1 MSTNIIYFAA
11 RNCHCMR
18 IRKYLLLLL
27 FFVSISWTSVHL
39 HAQTSH
45 NDSLMV
51 SASAAYLKLMGENA
65 SVFNGAE
72 YVSPRQQID
81 GFPFYGQENQ
91 YKGALYF
98 SGVWYFNLPIHLDL
112 VNDKILMWSF
122 DGSRLLMLN
131 ADKIERVKLG
141 ETQFVNASL
150 ILNAASSPKTGFYQ
164 LVYDGKIKVLAKRQK
179 VIVQKSSSDRAFA
192 FYKQF
197 TKYFI
202 VVNDKWADV
211 SSKNSILNI
220 LSDKR
225 DALKGYISKEKLN
238 YNKSTEL
245 FLEKVVRYY
254 ETSK

>member
-1 MSTNIIYFAA
+1 
-11 RNCHCMR
+11 
-18 IRKYLLLLL
+18 LLLLL
-27 FFVSISWTSVHL
+27 FFVSSSWTSVHL
-39 HAQTSH
+39 NAQTSH
-45 NDSLMV
+45 ADSLMV
-51 SASAAYLKLMGENA
+51 SASVSYLKLMGENA
-65 SVFNGAE
+65 SLFNGGE

-122 DGSRLLMLN
+122 DDSRLLMLN
-131 ADKIERVKLG
+131 SEKIDRIKLG

-150 ILNAASSPKTGFYQ
+150 ISNPATSAKTGFYQ

-179 VIVQKSSSDRAFA
+179 VVVQKSSSDRTFA

-202 VVNDKWADV
+202 VVNDKWSEV
-211 SSKNSILNI
+211 SSKNSVLSI

-225 DALKGYISKEKLN
+225 DNLKGYINKEKLN
-238 YNKSTEL
+238 YKKSTEI
-245 FLEKVVRYY
+245 FLEKVARYY
-254 ETSK
+254 ETTQ

>member
-1 MSTNIIYFAA
+1 
-11 RNCHCMR
+11 
-18 IRKYLLLLL
+18 
-27 FFVSISWTSVHL
+27 
-39 HAQTSH
+39 
-45 NDSLMV
+45 MV

-141 ETQFVNASL
+141 KTQFVNASL
-150 ILNAASSPKTGFYQ
+150 ISNPATSAKTGFYQ

-202 VVNDKWADV
+202 VVNDKWLEV
-211 SSKNSILNI
+211 GSKNSVLNL
-220 LSDKR
+220 LSDKGG
-225 DALKGYISKEKLN
+225 ALKAYINKEKLN
-238 YNKSTEL
+238 YKKSTEI

-254 ETSK
+254 ETTQ

>member
-1 MSTNIIYFAA
+1 
-11 RNCHCMR
+11 MR
-18 IRKYLLLLL
+18 FRKCLLLLL
-27 FFVSISWTSVHL
+27 FFVSGSWASFQL
-39 HAQTSH
+39 HAQSRH
-45 NDSLMV
+45 DDSLMF
-51 SASAAYLKLMGENA
+51 SASVSYLKLMGENA
-65 SVFNGAE
+65 SLFNGGE

-141 ETQFVNASL
+141 ETHFMNASL
-150 ILNAASSPKTGFYQ
+150 ISNPATSTKTGFYQ

-202 VVNDKWADV
+202 VVNDKWSEV
-211 SSKNSILNI
+211 GSKNSVLNL
-220 LSDKR
+220 LSDKGG
-225 DALKGYISKEKLN
+225 ALKAYINKEKLN
-238 YNKSTEL
+238 YKKSTEI

-254 ETSK
+254 EITQ